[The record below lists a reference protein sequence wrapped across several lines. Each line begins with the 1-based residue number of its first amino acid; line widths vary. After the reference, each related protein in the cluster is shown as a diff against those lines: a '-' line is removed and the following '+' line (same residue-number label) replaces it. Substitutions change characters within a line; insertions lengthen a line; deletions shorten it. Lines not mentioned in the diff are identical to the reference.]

1 MAVEW
6 TNEQLEAIET
16 HGGNLLVAAAAG
28 SGKTAV
34 LVERIIRMI
43 TDDKKPVAVDRLLVL
58 TFTDAAA
65 SEMKRKI
72 ADAIDRRLEAEPD
85 NAWLREQSIKV
96 GSAPISTI
104 HSFCSRMLTN
114 NAHLTDLPADF
125 SLIDDTENKVLQE
138 RALDTVLESYYNKID
153 KKDGFRE
160 LVTGWGGIKGDD
172 YLRETIIGLH
182 NFTRSLAYPKKWIS
196 RVYKDEYLGI
206 AKGGISG
213 STLWKGLLE
222 NEIYKCCVDIQ
233 DGLEI
238 IWNMAGRDIPSD
250 HKLYSYYYDMK
261 ASFCGEAAKAG
272 DDPHD
277 AFGPLCRLI
286 ESFEIKTAP
295 RKTGVDEEVAARISS
310 VRDDIIKENLK
321 RAKEL
326 LTAFDD
332 ENIVRMS
339 NCAPVVRTLLNIVRG
354 VEKIHQRYKR
364 EKSAIDFSDLEHGL
378 FALLCDEKG
387 RDTSLCLKLKSY
399 YHEILIDEFQDTNI
413 LQFEIFKRLSSEGGN
428 MFMVGD
434 VKQCIYKFRN
444 ADPSIF
450 MNLYKT
456 YGRGEGGRLIRLFR
470 NFRSRRE
477 VIDGVNYIFSAI
489 MSEKVGGVDYTEDE
503 YLINGAT
510 YPDGDNYDTEVLIT
524 DAVEEKSGDAT
535 LEGIA
540 KEEIEASNAADRMI
554 EMIYRDKIRVTD
566 KETRELRRA
575 EFGDIAVLCRNKKEC
590 NLVEEALSERGISS
604 ISESGL
610 RYLDSIEVTTV
621 LSFLQIIDN
630 PLQDIPL
637 IAVMRSALFKF
648 SAEELAQI
656 RACEDG
662 RFYKAVVAASEH
674 NEKAADFLA
683 VLRDLRKC
691 AKYMGVDELVWKICN
706 ELHYFSIAGAMTGG
720 DVRVANLKLLLARCS
735 DYEQGALTGLFN
747 FMRYIEMLREND
759 KDLAPAKPVTDQ
771 RDAVKI
777 MTIHKSKGLEF
788 PIVFLVGTAKKFF
801 LKDVQRSIIWDE
813 KLGIGLDW
821 VDTRQ
826 RVRFNLPLKKLIENE
841 MLASLKAEEM
851 RLLYV
856 AMTRAREKLVLSA
869 ALSSR
874 ENRWKQTE
882 YNESGKIYPVLAD
895 KTLCMRD
902 WILGAVLS
910 HPDARDLRVY
920 ADRADILPAC
930 DDSRFK
936 VSFADGDGLPLKY
949 ADKDRKKEL
958 EEEYLPDVQDRLS
971 YVYKYSG
978 LANVPVK
985 MSVSELKRRRA
996 PEEDFSTGLL
1006 RAPAELLKGMG
1017 ETSGAE
1023 RGTITHYVLQHIDI
1037 EKTDTQAMI
1046 EKQIEEMVQKG
1057 IISVAQSSV
1066 TDAGAIAGFFSSPLG
1081 KRLKNARKYEREFD
1095 FYMLISPKEL
1105 GGDADCDGADDVLLQ
1120 GIADC
1125 FFYEDDG
1132 VVLVDYKT
1140 DRVGKGGALKRS
1152 ETYKLQ
1158 IEYYARGIESIL
1170 KLPVKEKYLYFLN
1183 CGEAIKM

>member
-6 TNEQLEAIET
+6 TKEQLEAIET
-16 HGGNLLVAAAAG
+16 RGGNLLVAAAAG

-43 TDDKKPVAVDRLLVL
+43 TDDKNPVAVDRLLVL

-72 ADAIDRRLEAEPD
+72 AEAIDKRLETEPD
-85 NAWLREQSIKV
+85 NMWLREQSIKV
-96 GSAPISTI
+96 DSAPISTI
-104 HSFCSRMLTN
+104 HSFCSRMLAN

-153 KKDGFRE
+153 KKNGFRE

-182 NFTRSLAYPKKWIS
+182 NFTRSLAYPKRWVS

-222 NEIYKCCVDIQ
+222 NEIYKCCGDIQ
-233 DGLEI
+233 NGLEI
-238 IWNMAGRDIPSD
+238 IWDMVDRDIPSD
-250 HKLYSYYYDMK
+250 HRLYSYYCNMK
-261 ASFCGEAAKAG
+261 MSFCSEVAKAG
-272 DDPHD
+272 TDPHE
-277 AFGPLCRLI
+277 AFEPLCRLI
-286 ESFEIKTAP
+286 EGFEIKTAP
-295 RKTGVDEEVAARISS
+295 RKTGVDEEAAARINS
-310 VRDDIIKENLK
+310 VRDDVVKENLK

-326 LTAFDD
+326 LAAFDD
-332 ENIVRMS
+332 ENIMRMS

-354 VEKIHQRYKR
+354 VEKVHQKYKR

-378 FALLCDEKG
+378 FALLCDERG
-387 RDTSLCLKLKSY
+387 RETSLCRKLKDHY
-399 YHEILIDEFQDTNI
+399 NEILIDEFQDTNI
-413 LQFEIFKRLSSEGGN
+413 LQFEIFKRLSSDSGN

-450 MNLYKT
+450 MSLYKS
-456 YGRGEGGRLIRLFR
+456 YGRGEGGQLIRLFR

-489 MSEKVGGVDYTEDE
+489 MSERVGGIDYTKDE

-510 YPDGDNYDTEVLIT
+510 YKDGDNYDTEIIIT
-524 DAVEEKSGDAT
+524 DSVEEKTEDAA
-535 LEGIA
+535 LQGIA

-554 EMIYRDKIRVTD
+554 EMICRDKIRVTD
-566 KETRELRRA
+566 RETGELRRA

-590 NLVEEALSERGISS
+590 NLVEEALNARGISS

-637 IAVMRSALFKF
+637 IAVMRSAIFKF

-656 RACEDG
+656 RACRKG

-674 NEKAADFLA
+674 NEKAADFLS
-683 VLRDLRKC
+683 VLCDLRKC

-720 DVRVANLKLLLARCS
+720 EVRVANLKLLLSRCS

-747 FMRYIEMLREND
+747 FMRYIEMLRENER
-759 KDLAPAKPVTDQ
+759 DLAPAKPVTDQ
-771 RDAVKI
+771 MNAVKI

-826 RVRFNLPLKKLIENE
+826 RVRFNLPFKKLIENE
-841 MLASLKAEEM
+841 MLSSLKAEEM

-882 YNESGKIYPVLAD
+882 YNDNGKIYPVLAD

-902 WILGAVLS
+902 WILGAVLK
-910 HPDARDLRVY
+910 HPDAHELRVY
-920 ADRADILPAC
+920 SERTDILSAC
-930 DDSRFK
+930 DGSHFR
-936 VSFADGDGLPLKY
+936 VSFAGGDGLELRY
-949 ADKDRKKEL
+949 ASKDRKKQ
-958 EEEYLPDVQDRLS
+958 EEKEYLIDVQERLS
-971 YVYKYSG
+971 YVYEYSG
-978 LANVPVK
+978 LAKVPVK

-1006 RAPAELLKGMG
+1006 KAPAELSKGMG
-1017 ETSGAE
+1017 EVSATE

-1037 EKTDTQAMI
+1037 EKTETQDMV
-1046 EKQIEEMVQKG
+1046 EKQIEEMVQKSM
-1057 IISVAQSSV
+1057 ISVAQSRM
-1066 TDAGAIAGFFSSPLG
+1066 TDAGAIAEFFSSPLG
-1081 KRLKNARKYEREFD
+1081 KRLRNAPKYEREFD

-1105 GGDADCDGADDVLLQ
+1105 GEDINCDGADDILLQ

-1125 FFYEDDG
+1125 LFYEDG
-1132 VVLVDYKT
+1132 GIVLIDYKT
-1140 DRVGKGGALKRS
+1140 DRVDKGGALKRS
-1152 ETYKLQ
+1152 DIYKLQ

-1183 CGEAIKM
+1183 CGEIVKM

>member
-1 MAVEW
+1 M
-6 TNEQLEAIET
+6 
-16 HGGNLLVAAAAG
+16 
-28 SGKTAV
+28 
-34 LVERIIRMI
+34 
-43 TDDKKPVAVDRLLVL
+43 VDRDV
-58 TFTDAAA
+58 
-65 SEMKRKI
+65 
-72 ADAIDRRLEAEPD
+72 
-85 NAWLREQSIKV
+85 
-96 GSAPISTI
+96 
-104 HSFCSRMLTN
+104 
-114 NAHLTDLPADF
+114 
-125 SLIDDTENKVLQE
+125 
-138 RALDTVLESYYNKID
+138 
-153 KKDGFRE
+153 
-160 LVTGWGGIKGDD
+160 
-172 YLRETIIGLH
+172 
-182 NFTRSLAYPKKWIS
+182 
-196 RVYKDEYLGI
+196 
-206 AKGGISG
+206 
-213 STLWKGLLE
+213 
-222 NEIYKCCVDIQ
+222 
-233 DGLEI
+233 
-238 IWNMAGRDIPSD
+238 PSD
-250 HKLYSYYYDMK
+250 HKLYGYYYDMK
-261 ASFCGEAAKAG
+261 TSFCAEMAKAG
-272 DDPHD
+272 DAPQD
-277 AFGPLCRLI
+277 AFEPLCSLI

-310 VRDDIIKENLK
+310 VREDIVKENLK

-326 LTAFDD
+326 LAAFDE
-332 ENIVRMS
+332 ENIIRMS
-339 NCAPVVRTLLNIVRG
+339 NCAPIVRTLLNIVRG
-354 VEKIHQRYKR
+354 VEKVHQRYKR
-364 EKSAIDFSDLEHGL
+364 EKSAIDFNDLEHGL
-378 FALLCDEKG
+378 LALLCDEKG
-387 RDTSLCLKLKSY
+387 EDTSLCLKLKNY

-413 LQFEIFKRLSSEGGN
+413 LQFEIFKRLSSDSGN

-450 MNLYKT
+450 MSLYKT
-456 YGRGEGGRLIRLFR
+456 YGREEGGRLIRLFK

-477 VIDGVNYIFSAI
+477 VIDGINYVFSAI
-489 MSEKVGGVDYTEDE
+489 MSDKVGGVDYTKDE
-503 YLINGAT
+503 YLINGAS
-510 YPDGDNYDTEVLIT
+510 YPDGDNYETEVLIT
-524 DAVEEKSGDAT
+524 DAAEEKTEDAT

-566 KETRELRRA
+566 KETGELRRA
-575 EFGDIAVLCRNKKEC
+575 ELGDIAVLCRNKKEC

-604 ISESGL
+604 VSESGL

-648 SAEELAQI
+648 SAEELARI
-656 RACEDG
+656 RACEKKG
-662 RFYKAVVAASEH
+662 RFYRAVVAASE
-674 NEKAADFLA
+674 NNKKASDFIA
-683 VLRDLRKC
+683 VLDDLRKC

-706 ELHYFSIAGAMTGG
+706 ELNYFSIAGAMTGG
-720 DVRVANLKLLLARCS
+720 EVRRANLKLLLSRCS
-735 DYEQGALTGLFN
+735 DYEQGTLTGLFN

-759 KDLAPAKPVTDQ
+759 KDLAPAKPVADQ
-771 RDAVKI
+771 RDAVRI

-841 MLASLKAEEM
+841 MLSSLKAEEM

-856 AMTRAREKLVLSA
+856 AMTRAKEKLVISA

-882 YNESGKIYPVLAD
+882 YNDSGKIYPVLAD
-895 KTLCMRD
+895 KILCMRD
-902 WILGAVLS
+902 WILGAVLK
-910 HPDARDLRVY
+910 HPDAHDLRVY
-920 ADRADILPAC
+920 ADRADILPAF
-930 DDSRFK
+930 DDSHFK
-936 VSFADGDGLPLKY
+936 VSFAGGGGLPLKY
-949 ADKDRKKEL
+949 TNEDRKKEADK
-958 EEEYLPDVQDRLS
+958 EYLPDVQDRLS
-971 YVYKYSG
+971 YVYRYSS
-978 LANVPVK
+978 LANIPVK
-985 MSVSELKRRRA
+985 MSVSELKRRRT

-1006 RAPAELLKGMG
+1006 KAPAELSKGM
-1017 ETSGAE
+1017 EDVSGAE

-1037 EKTDTQAMI
+1037 EKTETHDMI

-1057 IISVAQSSV
+1057 MISVAQSHM
-1066 TDAGAIAGFFSSPLG
+1066 TDAGAIADFFSSPLG
-1081 KRLKNARKYEREFD
+1081 KRLKAALKYEREFD

-1105 GGDADCDGADDVLLQ
+1105 GEDTNCDGADDVLLQ

-1140 DRVGKGGALKRS
+1140 DRVGKDGALKRS
-1152 ETYKLQ
+1152 GIYKLQ

-1183 CGEAIKM
+1183 CGEAVKM